1 MVAVEPKDRISLLE
15 AKEYIKKVR
24 EEISISGSI
33 KLIEDEDNPLP
44 KLSYKSIKEESTSIL
59 QSITNNSN
67 G

>member
-1 MVAVEPKDRISLLE
+1 
-15 AKEYIKKVR
+15 
-24 EEISISGSI
+24 
-33 KLIEDEDNPLP
+33 LIEDEDNPLP